1 MLVVGG
7 DNLIDLIEISRDDS
21 AVSFAGARGGS
32 GYNTAR
38 ATARQGQ
45 DVGFITPIAQDNLGH
60 FLADKMLAD
69 GVKLL
74 SPRSEKPSSLAV
86 VTLVNGQPSYQ
97 FYRGDT
103 AERQVD
109 LPSLNAH
116 FPKDGRA
123 FHLTSLS
130 IISGADAEA
139 WAEFFVSKHNAGIVT
154 TLDPNVRP
162 MLISDRETY
171 IARLWHL
178 MWHADVIKLSDEDL
192 EWIYP
197 ELSFEAAC
205 EALLAKATAKLT
217 IITKGAEGAI
227 GYCKGHKVIVPAYP
241 VAKLIDT
248 VGAGDTFM
256 GTVLSELNGAGLLT
270 QTALSKLTQERLQDL
285 LSKAAKAAAINCG
298 REGCDPPS
306 SAELL

>member
-7 DNLIDLIEISRDDS
+7 DNLIDLIEISRDDA

-45 DVGFITPIAQDNLGH
+45 DVGFITPIAQDNLGY
-60 FLADKMLAD
+60 FLADKMVAD
-69 GVKLL
+69 GVTLL

-86 VTLVNGQPSYQ
+86 VTLLKGQPSYQ

-116 FPKDGRA
+116 FPKNGQA

-130 IISGADAEA
+130 IIAGADAEA
-139 WAEFFVSKHNAGIVT
+139 WAEFFVAKHKAGIVT

-162 MLISDRETY
+162 MLISDRESY
-171 IARLWHL
+171 LARLWHL

-192 EWIYP
+192 AWIYP
-197 ELSFEAAC
+197 ELSFEEAC

-227 GYCKGHKVIVPAYP
+227 GYCKDHKVIVPAHP
-241 VAKLIDT
+241 VGTLIDT

-256 GTVLSELNGAGLLT
+256 GTVLSDLNGAGLLT
-270 QTALSKLTQERLQDL
+270 QTALSELTPVRLKDL
-285 LSKAAKAAAINCG
+285 LSRAAKAAAVNCG

>member
-1 MLVVGG
+1 
-7 DNLIDLIEISRDDS
+7 
-21 AVSFAGARGGS
+21 
-32 GYNTAR
+32 
-38 ATARQGQ
+38 
-45 DVGFITPIAQDNLGH
+45 
-60 FLADKMLAD
+60 
-69 GVKLL
+69 
-74 SPRSEKPSSLAV
+74 LAV
-86 VTLVNGQPSYQ
+86 VTLLKGQPSYQ

-103 AERQVD
+103 AERQLD

-116 FPKDGRA
+116 FPKNGQA

-130 IISGADAEA
+130 IIAGADAEA
-139 WAEFFVSKHNAGIVT
+139 WAEFFVAKHKAGIVT

-162 MLISDRETY
+162 MLISDRESY
-171 IARLWHL
+171 LARLWHL

-192 EWIYP
+192 AWIYP
-197 ELSFEAAC
+197 ELSFEEAC

-227 GYCKGHKVIVPAYP
+227 GYCKDHKVIVPAHP
-241 VAKLIDT
+241 VGTLIDT

-256 GTVLSELNGAGLLT
+256 GTVLSDLNGAGLLT
-270 QTALSKLTQERLQDL
+270 QTALLELTPVRLKDL
-285 LSKAAKAAAINCG
+285 LSRAAKAAALNCG

>member
-7 DNLIDLIEISRDDS
+7 DNLIDLIEISRDDA

-45 DVGFITPIAQDNLGH
+45 DVGFITPIAQDNLGY

-86 VTLVNGQPSYQ
+86 VTLVKGQPSYQ

-109 LPSLNAH
+109 LASLHAH
-116 FPKDGRA
+116 FPKDSRA

-130 IISGADAEA
+130 IISGVDAEA
-139 WAEFFVSKHNAGIVT
+139 WAEFFVSKHKAGIVT

-171 IARLWHL
+171 LARLWHL

-217 IITKGAEGAI
+217 IITKGAEGSI
-227 GYCKGHKVIVPAYP
+227 GYCKGHTVIVPAYP
-241 VAKLIDT
+241 VATLIDT

-270 QTALSKLTQERLQDL
+270 QTALSELTQERVTRSLEQGGQSGSNQL
-285 LSKAAKAAAINCG
+285 WT
-298 REGCDPPS
+298 
-306 SAELL
+306 

>member
-1 MLVVGG
+1 M
-7 DNLIDLIEISRDDS
+7 
-21 AVSFAGARGGS
+21 
-32 GYNTAR
+32 
-38 ATARQGQ
+38 
-45 DVGFITPIAQDNLGH
+45 
-60 FLADKMLAD
+60 
-69 GVKLL
+69 
-74 SPRSEKPSSLAV
+74 
-86 VTLVNGQPSYQ
+86 
-97 FYRGDT
+97 
-103 AERQVD
+103 D